1 MNATP
6 SGHEG
11 ESERPEEGPTPYV
24 CTDCRRTFS
33 VPSGAPSQ
41 MDDLAI
47 EGLTCPWCGR
57 WAMPARGDLSTAP
70 VKRSLIRTG
79 IAWGLAV
86 IFACLI
92 GILGYLAWAEKDD
105 ERAGGED
112 DPAVLAAAVAGATV
126 SLERGLALAEGQGT
140 PVAAKFEVED
150 QASQLSIDVLAG
162 AALSQMVVDPQTGR
176 VVKVEPITGGDGLR
190 AAKRHANA
198 MSKATVPLRAAVER
212 ALKASEG
219 SRVVSVVPQLRRGH
233 PTADVTLANGQTLMT
248 VSERLD

>member
-1 MNATP
+1 M
-6 SGHEG
+6 GEG
-11 ESERPEEGPTPYV
+11 GI
-24 CTDCRRTFS
+24 RR
-33 VPSGAPSQ
+33 
-41 MDDLAI
+41 
-47 EGLTCPWCGR
+47 
-57 WAMPARGDLSTAP
+57 
-70 VKRSLIRTG
+70 
-79 IAWGLAV
+79 
-86 IFACLI
+86 
-92 GILGYLAWAEKDD
+92 
-105 ERAGGED
+105 
-112 DPAVLAAAVAGATV
+112 PAVLAAAVAGATV